1 MEVFPM
7 KRSRFLAA
15 VILLAAALPL
25 HAAGSKYMSVAVQKT
40 QVRASAGYL
49 GAILGVLAYGD
60 RVTVLAQPAGAPK
73 DWLYVLGPDGKL
85 RGWVNASALTARK
98 VELSSSSG
106 SVQKSASSG
115 DVALA
120 GKGFN
125 SDVETEYRSEGGL
138 DYTWV
143 DRMESFVVPS
153 TTVIEFM
160 AEGGLSAGGIE

>member
-1 MEVFPM
+1 MR
-7 KRSRFLAA
+7 RSWFLAVFA
-15 VILLAAALPL
+15 LAAMAFPA
-25 HAAGSKYMSVAVQKT
+25 HAADAKYMTVAVQKT
-40 QVRASAGYL
+40 QVRATLGYL
-49 GAILGVLAYGD
+49 GAIVGLLSYGD
-60 RVTVLAQPAGAPK
+60 RVTVLAQPSGAPK
-73 DWLYVLGPDGKL
+73 DWLYVLGPDAKL
-85 RGWVNASALTARK
+85 KGWVNASALTAKK
-98 VELSSSSG
+98 VELSSKSG

-125 SDVETEYRSEGGL
+125 SDVEAEYRSEGGL

-160 AEGGLSAGGIE
+160 EEGGLTAGGNE

>member
-1 MEVFPM
+1 M
-7 KRSRFLAA
+7 KRSRFLVAA
-15 VILLAAALPL
+15 ILLAAALPL
-25 HAAGSKYMSVAVQKT
+25 HAADSKYMSVAVQKT

-49 GAILGVLAYGD
+49 GAILGVLNYGD

-73 DWLYVLGPDGKL
+73 DWLYVLAPDGKL
-85 RGWVNASALTARK
+85 RGWVNASALTAKK

-125 SDVETEYRSEGGL
+125 SDVEAEYKSEGGL

-143 DRMESFVVPS
+143 DRMEAFVVPS